1 MKIIGLIGG
10 TSWYSTIDYYRY
22 INEGINQRLGGHA
35 SAKILLYSV
44 NFSEIVPLTVKGDWD
59 GIADIIID
67 AAKRLEL
74 AGADCVL
81 LCANTMHLN
90 AVKVQASI
98 SIPLIH
104 IADVTVSAI
113 KAQGLGGV
121 LLLGTKYTMLSDI
134 YLTRLRENGI
144 EQFIPGNDDLELV
157 NSSIFDELGKGII
170 SPQTKHEYLRIID
183 QSVSL
188 GAKGI
193 IMGCTEIPLLLQP
206 GDCSQPLLDTTR
218 LHSAAAVDFA
228 LG

>member
-1 MKIIGLIGG
+1 MKVIGLIGG

-35 SAKILLYSV
+35 SGKILLYSV
-44 NFSEIVPLTVKGDWD
+44 DFSEIVPLTVKGDWD
-59 GIADIIID
+59 GIATILID

-90 AVKVQASI
+90 AAKVQASI
-98 SIPLIH
+98 NIPLIH
-104 IADVTVSAI
+104 IADVTVRAI
-113 KAQGLGGV
+113 KEQGLAGV

-144 EQFIPGNDDLELV
+144 EQLIPANNDLELV
-157 NSSIFDELGKGII
+157 NSSIYDELGKGII
-170 SPQTKHEYLRIID
+170 SPQTKKEYLRIID
-183 QSVSL
+183 SSIPL
-188 GAKGI
+188 GAQGV

-206 GDCSQPLLDTTR
+206 GECAKPLFDTTR

-228 LG
+228 LA